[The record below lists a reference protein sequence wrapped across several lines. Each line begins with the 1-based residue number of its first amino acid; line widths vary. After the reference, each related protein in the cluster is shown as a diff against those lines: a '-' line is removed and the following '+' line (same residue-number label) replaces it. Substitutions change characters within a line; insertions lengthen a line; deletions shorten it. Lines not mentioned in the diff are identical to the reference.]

1 MGKGDRVETAL
12 PAEAGPSFPEH
23 NLELAEGDGAA
34 EGLPE
39 RLLGRK
45 PGGQPLGG
53 EGRRGE
59 GVPELSFGEQA
70 AEPLRAPALKER
82 PNPLDLDEVYAEGE
96 HRRIRSRSALRMAST
111 CLTARSSSSFTTR

>member
-12 PAEAGPSFPEH
+12 PAEAGPSFLEH

-34 EGLPE
+34 KGLPE

-53 EGRRGE
+53 EGRGGE
-59 GVPELSFGEQA
+59 GVAELPFGEEA
-70 AEPLRAPALKER
+70 PEPLRATARKER
-82 PNPLDLDEVYAEGE
+82 PDPLDLDEVYAEV
-96 HRRIRSRSALRMAST
+96 HRRIRSRSAVRMASISF
-111 CLTARSSSSFTTR
+111 TARPSSSFTTR